1 MSLRTSLCPFPQK
14 EQDRLPWWWLS
25 FLLMSP
31 PLHASVRGQ
40 REGRQPRFWAHV
52 VPLSESID
60 VRPVTPETR
69 RRRTAGG
76 RPHASP
82 TLNDPR
88 SARTGT
94 CKAARQ
100 RGRGTR
106 RPTHGLTH
114 RVSTLAYTVAS
125 SESDRRRGHAP
136 PDLRHEARLRRHCL
150 SWMAAPAGASHRAAG
165 DGGRDRLSA

>member
-69 RRRTAGG
+69 RRHVAGG

-82 TLNDPR
+82 ALHDPR
-88 SARTGT
+88 SARTDT
-94 CKAARQ
+94 PKPAR
-100 RGRGTR
+100 RHGRGTR
-106 RPTHGLTH
+106 QPRTDPAQ
-114 RVSTLAYTVAS
+114 RVSMLAYTVS
-125 SESDRRRGHAP
+125 GESNRRPGP
-136 PDLRHEARLRRHCL
+136 
-150 SWMAAPAGASHRAAG
+150 W
-165 DGGRDRLSA
+165 SA

>member
-40 REGRQPRFWAHV
+40 RDGRQPPFWAHV

-69 RRRTAGG
+69 RPVSPADRGRTRHTRSTTRGAPGRARGRWRGRLRGGALSRRTASRG
-76 RPHASP
+76 PP
-82 TLNDPR
+82 TLSP
-88 SARTGT
+88 G
-94 CKAARQ
+94 
-100 RGRGTR
+100 
-106 RPTHGLTH
+106 P
-114 RVSTLAYTVAS
+114 
-125 SESDRRRGHAP
+125 
-136 PDLRHEARLRRHCL
+136 
-150 SWMAAPAGASHRAAG
+150 
-165 DGGRDRLSA
+165 